1 MLLELGKTYEMI
13 AGIMEM
19 NRLGIAHKPLI
30 IVPNHLVQETAKSF
44 YELYPNA
51 NILISNK
58 DDFQKQK
65 RRIFAG
71 KITTGEYD
79 AIIMAHSSF
88 EKMPMSKE
96 VEEQHINRQIAEI
109 VEAKSD
115 LRNR

>member
-19 NRLGIAHKPLI
+19 KRLGIAHKPLI

-58 DDFQKQK
+58 DDFQKPY
-65 RRIFAG
+65 G
-71 KITTGEYD
+71 KEFSRSGVCGLY
-79 AIIMAHSSF
+79 
-88 EKMPMSKE
+88 
-96 VEEQHINRQIAEI
+96 
-109 VEAKSD
+109 
-115 LRNR
+115 